1 MAKGTQ
7 TTTSEPWKPAQPYMM
22 DALDTAAGYSRGD
35 NLSGGSPA
43 FNAALNQQAEL
54 MGTDISRGMGMQGRG
69 QSVAHQNAMMEGI
82 GNFRNRALAAEQQR
96 QQGLQLGYSNLIG
109 NMGSAG
115 RETETQ
121 GSRGNIFGRA
131 AGGALSGA
139 ASGAT
144 ATGGSPWGAAIG
156 GGIGALG
163 GIFSG

>member
-1 MAKGTQ
+1 M
-7 TTTSEPWKPAQPYMM
+7 
-22 DALDTAAGYSRGD
+22 AAGYSRGD

-43 FNAALNQQAEL
+43 FNAALNQQAGL

-115 RETETQ
+115 ETQ
-121 GSRGNIFGRA
+121 TAQGS
-131 AGGALSGA
+131 
-139 ASGAT
+139 T
-144 ATGGSPWGAAIG
+144 GSPFGQ
-156 GGIGALG
+156 ALG
-163 GIFSG
+163 GVLGLGQLGASMGLFGPVGMGVAGLSRLGSPTDVRPLVARGGDRYI